1 MAAGNIKGITIEIG
15 GDTTKL
21 SKALSGVNS
30 SCSSLQKELR
40 EVDKLLKLDPSNTE
54 LLAQKQKILKE
65 AIGSTKEKLDT
76 LKEAEKQVQEQF
88 ENGEV
93 SEEQYRALQRE
104 IASTEIKLG
113 DLEQQA
119 KESNK
124 ELEGVADAADDTAEK
139 VSKIDAAA
147 SALDT
152 VSNKAGAAAKALA
165 PLSAGAAAVGAASYA
180 AAMDIDNGYDI
191 VITKT
196 GATGEALESLQG
208 SMENIFT
215 NLPIDAETAGTAIGE
230 VNTRFQLTGEELEKL
245 SQQFIEFSE
254 INDTDLNTSIDNV
267 DTILNKF
274 NVDASQA
281 GNVLGLL
288 TKTGQDTGL
297 SMDTLENSLMQNGS
311 TLKEMGLG
319 ITESANLLAAFENN
333 GVDAT
338 TAMAGLK
345 KSVKNY
351 TAEGLSTNEALQK
364 TIDRIKNAST
374 ETEAL
379 SIAQETFGSKGF
391 AEMAQAIREGKLSLE
406 KDFTTNGIGFLTD
419 AVSCIVTEERNGI
432 YELALTYPTKGHL
445 AKYLENDAIIKA
457 KANDEDNPQL
467 FRIYNH
473 TKAVGENTTWYGEHI
488 SYELNGNPVDCFT
501 VSEVNGERA
510 LHELLDAAILPHE
523 FTCASD
529 ITTTNSTSID
539 GAVSVRNA
547 MGGTEGSLLDV
558 WGGEYHYDNYR
569 VELLKARGVD
579 NGVTIEYGKNLID
592 AKQEKNIADVVT
604 VIFPYA
610 KYTAEGAEQKTYI
623 TLPEK
628 VLQHENANKYAT
640 LRCEI
645 VDFSGEW
652 ESGTIITTDMLR
664 AKAKE
669 YLGKLSTE
677 PKVNITLSFASLKK
691 TKDYKNIKAFES
703 VKLCDIVTVKILPL
717 DINVKAKITKVKY
730 DSIKERYESLEIGA
744 ARTNLTKTITAAQKE
759 AQELIVKN
767 QTRAEQIKKQIENT
781 IKNVTAAITGNSGGY
796 VVLHPEKNPQ
806 EIFILD
812 TPDMSKAKNVWRW
825 NLAGLGHSSTGVNG
839 EFTTAITAD
848 GQIVADFITAGEL
861 TGAILKA
868 GTVYAEA
875 LDVEY
880 RNKVTKHATDAA
892 EAALNSAKQYANG
905 LQESTNKEIQDVNN
919 AIDDINNELETTV
932 ADGIITESEKAAIQK
947 MLQIIV
953 KEKEEADAKHEEL
966 FDNDYVPSAELNAM
980 HKAWLTVFGT
990 ANTAKYNV
998 LVTAI
1003 NNVINSETK
1012 EEIEKNMET
1021 YRTAYSEYGSAVT
1034 EYQTAVSIA
1043 IEAAA
1048 NAYAAEK
1055 ANSVGETVT
1064 KEMTAKIESTASEIT
1079 LLCKTIEEHNMHN
1092 YVAGGDFKDG
1102 FTDEWY
1108 TSSENNEVITDS
1120 TLGVCAKILKT
1131 SSTSS
1136 YIRCKIGVLPAG
1148 TYRVRYKAATASGSE
1163 SNARV
1168 QCTFYTTQTTAYGL
1182 LKSTEWTT
1190 VEREVTLPESTST
1203 RYLYL
1208 YAYTQG
1214 AAVYVKDIEVLG
1226 QMAVYTEAQLK
1237 INSDSIT
1244 QEVKRAKGIEDELKA
1259 SIKVN
1264 AENITSC
1271 VTKGNVGSYI
1281 TQYYNNVIVAFNNS
1295 SKYVQI
1301 NAGEIAIYDYGVS
1314 ASKKRAV
1321 FDEQGNHFYR
1331 DNYYVGKIGT
1341 NQWVD
1346 NNAHKGLVFDLETQ
1360 GKYMAWAQKPTEGA
1374 SSYTTILCYSRAN
1387 SIFTQ
1392 VGLHLGCNMYG
1403 HGWILDGVDL
1413 RNCNANGYTT
1423 FTGTLPVVLEIHK
1436 TDNNGGIGW
1445 TYGNVYIK
1453 NGLITSIPT

>member
-1 MAAGNIKGITIEIG
+1 MI
-15 GDTTKL
+15 
-21 SKALSGVNS
+21 
-30 SCSSLQKELR
+30 
-40 EVDKLLKLDPSNTE
+40 P
-54 LLAQKQKILKE
+54 IL
-65 AIGSTKEKLDT
+65 
-76 LKEAEKQVQEQF
+76 
-88 ENGEV
+88 
-93 SEEQYRALQRE
+93 Y
-104 IASTEIKLG
+104 
-113 DLEQQA
+113 
-119 KESNK
+119 
-124 ELEGVADAADDTAEK
+124 DA
-139 VSKIDAAA
+139 
-147 SALDT
+147 
-152 VSNKAGAAAKALA
+152 
-165 PLSAGAAAVGAASYA
+165 
-180 AAMDIDNGYDI
+180 
-191 VITKT
+191 
-196 GATGEALESLQG
+196 
-208 SMENIFT
+208 
-215 NLPIDAETAGTAIGE
+215 
-230 VNTRFQLTGEELEKL
+230 
-245 SQQFIEFSE
+245 
-254 INDTDLNTSIDNV
+254 
-267 DTILNKF
+267 
-274 NVDASQA
+274 
-281 GNVLGLL
+281 
-288 TKTGQDTGL
+288 
-297 SMDTLENSLMQNGS
+297 
-311 TLKEMGLG
+311 
-319 ITESANLLAAFENN
+319 
-333 GVDAT
+333 
-338 TAMAGLK
+338 
-345 KSVKNY
+345 
-351 TAEGLSTNEALQK
+351 
-364 TIDRIKNAST
+364 
-374 ETEAL
+374 
-379 SIAQETFGSKGF
+379 
-391 AEMAQAIREGKLSLE
+391 LE

-419 AVSCIVTEERNGI
+419 AVSCIVTEERNGT

-848 GQIVADFITAGEL
+848 GQIVANFITAGEL

-892 EAALNSAKQYANG
+892 EAALSSAKQYANG
-905 LQESTNKEIQDVNN
+905 LQESTNKEIQDVND
-919 AIDDINNELETTV
+919 AISNINNELETTV

-966 FDNDYVPSAELNAM
+966 FDNDYVPTAELNAM
-980 HKAWLTVFGT
+980 HKAWLAVFGT

-998 LVTAI
+998 LVAAI
-1003 NNVINSETK
+1003 NDVVNSETK

-1034 EYQTAVSIA
+1034 EYQTAVAIA

-1048 NAYAAEK
+1048 NAYAADK

-1079 LLCKTIEEHNMHN
+1079 LLCKTIEEYNMHN
-1092 YVAGGDFKDG
+1092 YVAGGDFKGG

-1108 TSSENNEVITDS
+1108 TSSENNAVITDS
-1120 TLGVCAKILKT
+1120 TLGICAKILKT

-1148 TYRVRYKAATASGSE
+1148 TYRVRYKAATASGYE
-1163 SNARV
+1163 STARI
-1168 QCTFYTTQTTAYGL
+1168 QCSFYTYQTTAAGL

-1190 VEREVTLPESTST
+1190 IEREVTLPESTST

-1208 YAYTQG
+1208 YAYVQG
-1214 AAVYVKDIEVLG
+1214 ATVYVKDVEVLG
-1226 QMAVYTEAQLK
+1226 QMSVYTEAQLK

-1244 QEVKRAKGIEDELKA
+1244 QEVKRAKGIEEELRA

-1264 AENITSC
+1264 ADNITSC

-1281 TQYYNNVIVAFNNS
+1281 TQYYNNVIVAFNNN

-1301 NAGEIAIYDYGVS
+1301 SAGEIAVYDNGVS
-1314 ASKKRAV
+1314 ASKKRAA
-1321 FDEQGNHFYR
+1321 FDQNGNHFYR

-1341 NQWVD
+1341 NQWTS
-1346 NNAHKGLVFDLETQ
+1346 NNAHKGLVFDLEPQ
-1360 GKYMAWAQKPTEGA
+1360 GKYMAWAQRATESA
-1374 SSYTTILCYSRAN
+1374 SGYTTILCYSRAN
-1387 SIFTQ
+1387 SIYTNA
-1392 VGLHLGCNMYG
+1392 GLNLGCNMYG
-1403 HGWILDGVDL
+1403 NGWILDNVDL
-1413 RNCNANGYTT
+1413 RNCSANGYTT
-1423 FTGTLPVVLEIHK
+1423 FTGKLPVVLEIHK

-1453 NGLITSIPT
+1453 NGLITSIPQ

>member
-1 MAAGNIKGITIEIG
+1 MI
-15 GDTTKL
+15 
-21 SKALSGVNS
+21 
-30 SCSSLQKELR
+30 
-40 EVDKLLKLDPSNTE
+40 P
-54 LLAQKQKILKE
+54 IL
-65 AIGSTKEKLDT
+65 
-76 LKEAEKQVQEQF
+76 
-88 ENGEV
+88 
-93 SEEQYRALQRE
+93 Y
-104 IASTEIKLG
+104 
-113 DLEQQA
+113 
-119 KESNK
+119 
-124 ELEGVADAADDTAEK
+124 DA
-139 VSKIDAAA
+139 
-147 SALDT
+147 
-152 VSNKAGAAAKALA
+152 
-165 PLSAGAAAVGAASYA
+165 
-180 AAMDIDNGYDI
+180 
-191 VITKT
+191 
-196 GATGEALESLQG
+196 
-208 SMENIFT
+208 
-215 NLPIDAETAGTAIGE
+215 
-230 VNTRFQLTGEELEKL
+230 
-245 SQQFIEFSE
+245 
-254 INDTDLNTSIDNV
+254 
-267 DTILNKF
+267 
-274 NVDASQA
+274 
-281 GNVLGLL
+281 
-288 TKTGQDTGL
+288 
-297 SMDTLENSLMQNGS
+297 
-311 TLKEMGLG
+311 
-319 ITESANLLAAFENN
+319 
-333 GVDAT
+333 
-338 TAMAGLK
+338 
-345 KSVKNY
+345 
-351 TAEGLSTNEALQK
+351 
-364 TIDRIKNAST
+364 
-374 ETEAL
+374 
-379 SIAQETFGSKGF
+379 
-391 AEMAQAIREGKLSLE
+391 LE

-473 TKAVGENTTWYGEHI
+473 TKAVGENTKWYGEHI

-980 HKAWLTVFGT
+980 HKAWLTVFET

>member
-1 MAAGNIKGITIEIG
+1 MPYKNYIYEYYAKISSGEIIVGKWIKKIFEIIINGLQTQEYFFNAKAANKAIKFIETFCHHSKGRNDLITLELWQKAIVSTIFGIQ
-15 GDTTKL
+15 D
-21 SKALSGVNS
+21 
-30 SCSSLQKELR
+30 
-40 EVDKLLKLDPSNTE
+40 
-54 LLAQKQKILKE
+54 
-65 AIGSTKEKLDT
+65 
-76 LKEAEKQVQEQF
+76 AEKIRVF
-88 ENGEV
+88 
-93 SEEQYRALQRE
+93 RE
-104 IASTEIKLG
+104 IFIVIGRKNGKSLF
-113 DLEQQA
+113 
-119 KESNK
+119 
-124 ELEGVADAADDTAEK
+124 
-139 VSKIDAAA
+139 A
-147 SALDT
+147 SALI
-152 VSNKAGAAAKALA
+152 AYMAYLEPEYGQEIYCLA
-165 PLSAGAAAVGAASYA
+165 PKLDQAALV
-180 AAMDIDNGYDI
+180 YDGFYQM
-191 VITKT
+191 V
-196 GATGEALESLQG
+196 Q
-208 SMENIFT
+208 
-215 NLPIDAETAGTAIGE
+215 AE
-230 VNTRFQLTGEELEKL
+230 EELEELAKKRR
-245 SQQFIEFSE
+245 SDIYIAES
-254 INDTDLNTSIDNV
+254 NTVIKP
-267 DTILNKF
+267 IAF
-274 NVDASQA
+274 NAKKSDGFNPQLVVCD
-281 GNVLGLL
+281 
-288 TKTGQDTGL
+288 
-297 SMDTLENSLMQNGS
+297 
-311 TLKEMGLG
+311 EM
-319 ITESANLLAAFENN
+319 AAWS
-333 GVDAT
+333 GD
-338 TAMAGLK
+338 AGLK
-345 KSVKNY
+345 QYEVMKS
-351 TAEGLSTNEALQK
+351 ALGARKQPM
-364 TIDRIKNAST
+364 I
-374 ETEAL
+374 L
-379 SIAQETFGSKGF
+379 SISTAGY
-391 AEMAQAIREGKLSLE
+391 I
-406 KDFTTNGIGFLTD
+406 
-419 AVSCIVTEERNGI
+419 
-432 YELALTYPTKGHL
+432 
-445 AKYLENDAIIKA
+445 ND
-457 KANDEDNPQL
+457 
-467 FRIYNH
+467 
-473 TKAVGENTTWYGEHI
+473 
-488 SYELNGNPVDCFT
+488 
-501 VSEVNGERA
+501 
-510 LHELLDAAILPHE
+510 
-523 FTCASD
+523 
-529 ITTTNSTSID
+529 
-539 GAVSVRNA
+539 
-547 MGGTEGSLLDV
+547 
-558 WGGEYHYDNYR
+558 
-569 VELLKARGVD
+569 
-579 NGVTIEYGKNLID
+579 
-592 AKQEKNIADVVT
+592 
-604 VIFPYA
+604 A
-610 KYTAEGAEQKTYI
+610 KYTAEGADQKTYI

-980 HKAWLTVFGT
+980 HKAWLAVFGT

-1120 TLGVCAKILKT
+1120 TLGVCAKISKT
-1131 SSTSS
+1131 SSTPS

-1148 TYRVRYKAATASGSE
+1148 TYRVRYKAAAASGSE

-1168 QCTFYTTQTTAYGL
+1168 QCTFYSTQTTAYGL

-1214 AAVYVKDIEVLG
+1214 AAVYVKDVEVLG
-1226 QMAVYTEAQLK
+1226 QMSVYTEAQLK

-1244 QEVKRAKGIEDELKA
+1244 QEVKRAKGIEDELRA

-1392 VGLHLGCNMYG
+1392 AGLHLGCNMYG
-1403 HGWILDGVDL
+1403 HGWILDNVDL
-1413 RNCNANGYTT
+1413 RNCSANGYTT

-1453 NGLITSIPT
+1453 NGLITSIPQ

>member
-1 MAAGNIKGITIEIG
+1 M
-15 GDTTKL
+15 
-21 SKALSGVNS
+21 
-30 SCSSLQKELR
+30 
-40 EVDKLLKLDPSNTE
+40 
-54 LLAQKQKILKE
+54 
-65 AIGSTKEKLDT
+65 
-76 LKEAEKQVQEQF
+76 
-88 ENGEV
+88 
-93 SEEQYRALQRE
+93 
-104 IASTEIKLG
+104 
-113 DLEQQA
+113 
-119 KESNK
+119 
-124 ELEGVADAADDTAEK
+124 
-139 VSKIDAAA
+139 
-147 SALDT
+147 
-152 VSNKAGAAAKALA
+152 
-165 PLSAGAAAVGAASYA
+165 
-180 AAMDIDNGYDI
+180 
-191 VITKT
+191 
-196 GATGEALESLQG
+196 
-208 SMENIFT
+208 
-215 NLPIDAETAGTAIGE
+215 
-230 VNTRFQLTGEELEKL
+230 
-245 SQQFIEFSE
+245 
-254 INDTDLNTSIDNV
+254 
-267 DTILNKF
+267 
-274 NVDASQA
+274 
-281 GNVLGLL
+281 
-288 TKTGQDTGL
+288 
-297 SMDTLENSLMQNGS
+297 
-311 TLKEMGLG
+311 
-319 ITESANLLAAFENN
+319 
-333 GVDAT
+333 
-338 TAMAGLK
+338 
-345 KSVKNY
+345 
-351 TAEGLSTNEALQK
+351 
-364 TIDRIKNAST
+364 
-374 ETEAL
+374 
-379 SIAQETFGSKGF
+379 
-391 AEMAQAIREGKLSLE
+391 
-406 KDFTTNGIGFLTD
+406 
-419 AVSCIVTEERNGI
+419 
-432 YELALTYPTKGHL
+432 
-445 AKYLENDAIIKA
+445 
-457 KANDEDNPQL
+457 
-467 FRIYNH
+467 
-473 TKAVGENTTWYGEHI
+473 
-488 SYELNGNPVDCFT
+488 
-501 VSEVNGERA
+501 
-510 LHELLDAAILPHE
+510 LDAAILPHE

-703 VKLCDIVTVKILPL
+703 VKLCDIVTVKILQL

-767 QTRAEQIKKQIENT
+767 QTRAEQIRKQIETT

-848 GQIVADFITAGEL
+848 GQIVANFITAGEL

-892 EAALNSAKQYANG
+892 EAALSNAKQYANG
-905 LQESTNKEIQDVNN
+905 LQESTNKEIKDVND
-919 AIDDINNELETTV
+919 AISDINNELETTV

-947 MLQIIV
+947 MLQIIA

-980 HKAWLTVFGT
+980 HKAWLAVFGT

-998 LVTAI
+998 LVAAI
-1003 NNVINSETK
+1003 NDVVNSETK

-1034 EYQTAVSIA
+1034 EYQTAVAIA

-1048 NAYAAEK
+1048 NAYAADK
-1055 ANSVGETVT
+1055 ANGVGETVT

-1079 LLCKTIEEHNMHN
+1079 LLCKTIEEYNMHN
-1092 YVAGGDFKDG
+1092 YVAGGDFKGG

-1108 TSSENNEVITDS
+1108 TSSENNAVITDS
-1120 TLGVCAKILKT
+1120 TLGICAKILKT

-1148 TYRVRYKAATASGSE
+1148 TYRVRYKAATASGYE
-1163 SNARV
+1163 STARI
-1168 QCTFYTTQTTAYGL
+1168 QCSFYTYQTTAAGL

-1190 VEREVTLPESTST
+1190 IEREVTLPESTST

-1208 YAYTQG
+1208 YAYVQG
-1214 AAVYVKDIEVLG
+1214 ATVYVKDVEVLG
-1226 QMAVYTEAQLK
+1226 QMSVYTEAQLK

-1244 QEVKRAKGIEDELKA
+1244 QEVKRAKGIEDELRA

-1314 ASKKRAV
+1314 DSKKRAV

-1341 NQWVD
+1341 NQWAD